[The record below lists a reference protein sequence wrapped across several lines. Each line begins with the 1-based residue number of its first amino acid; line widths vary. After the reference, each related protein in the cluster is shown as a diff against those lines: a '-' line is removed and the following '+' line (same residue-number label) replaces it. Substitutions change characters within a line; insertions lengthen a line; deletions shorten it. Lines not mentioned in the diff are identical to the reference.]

1 MLPPPE
7 VRRGS
12 VTPIYDLLH
21 YFYEGRGDRKD
32 CNNYRGINLLSV
44 PGKVFARLLLN
55 RIRDHLILTQRPEQ
69 AGFTPKRSTVDRILG
84 LRVLIERRLEYRW
97 GFIAA
102 YVDFKKAFDSVDR
115 RTLWDLL
122 RRRGIPAGILSLI
135 SALYSDTESAIKSG
149 GDISRFFQVKSSV
162 RQGCVLVPTL
172 FNTYIDWVMGET
184 VDKTDCGISPG
195 EARIADL
202 GFAEDIIIFHG
213 NVGDPCARP
222 GHTEYGI

>member
-1 MLPPPE
+1 MLILLRFLICFRGYLTFPQKLPKIFEFCFYQNTSERLLYKMKKDILKISLKMKSREHGESMTRWLRTVIVQVWSTGVVPTDR
-7 VRRGS
+7 RRGL
-12 VTPIYDLLH
+12 VTPIYK
-21 YFYEGRGDRKD
+21 GRGDRKD
-32 CNNYRGINLLSV
+32 CNNYRGITLLSV

-69 AGFTPKRSTVDRILG
+69 AGFTPKRSTIDRILG
-84 LRVLIERRLEYRW
+84 LRVLIERRLEYQR

-149 GDISRFFQVKSSV
+149 GCVSRFF
-162 RQGCVLVPTL
+162 
-172 FNTYIDWVMGET
+172 
-184 VDKTDCGISPG
+184 
-195 EARIADL
+195 
-202 GFAEDIIIFHG
+202 
-213 NVGDPCARP
+213 
-222 GHTEYGI
+222 